1 MLNTRYSGEYIRFGN
16 DENNLYRIVS
26 HEIEGLTKITSAEPL
41 KSGGSFIKSA
51 FDRNSNVNYSNTNT
65 IGTFLNGEYLTSY
78 IDSSYSEMIEEST
91 TWYLGT
97 VGSGTSYKLAKYTDT
112 SMSGYAPSIE
122 SKVGLLRVGEL
133 MAGQFERYAIKGG
146 STSTGLTTP
155 YWILTPGNSSRV
167 YVMAPVTNAAYIH
180 YLTNSNAIRPSLNLK
195 SNVVITGG
203 DGTKE
208 QPFVLSVQ

>member
-97 VGSGTSYKLAKYTDT
+97 VRRGTSYKLAKYTDT
-112 SMSGYAPSIE
+112 SMSGYAPSTE

-133 MAGQFERYAIKGG
+133 MAGQFDR
-146 STSTGLTTP
+146 SDNNTN

-203 DGTKE
+203 DGTKDR
-208 QPFVLSVQ
+208 PFVLSVQ